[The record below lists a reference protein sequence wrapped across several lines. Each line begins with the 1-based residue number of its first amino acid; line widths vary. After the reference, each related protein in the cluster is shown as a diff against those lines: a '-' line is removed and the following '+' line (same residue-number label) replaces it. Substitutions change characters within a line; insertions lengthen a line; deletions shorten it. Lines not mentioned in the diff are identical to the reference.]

1 MKCVILCRRNK
12 RGDKMSHIIKKYS
25 NRKMYDTKASKPI
38 TLAGIAAL
46 IVRGDDVQVVDN
58 QTGDDLTMVTLA
70 QIILEQEKSKK
81 ELLSLPVLLR
91 EMIKRGRESLSEII
105 EKLLLS
111 STESALLTE
120 EKAREVVQDLVEK
133 KRLGKPEGQRLLER
147 IFSKVRERQ
156 RALQGQIETG
166 IREILGKM
174 DIVSQA
180 ELQELRRSLQEL
192 RCRVDALANLKNK

>member
-1 MKCVILCRRNK
+1 
-12 RGDKMSHIIKKYS
+12 MSHIIKKYS

-174 DIVSQA
+174 DIVSRA